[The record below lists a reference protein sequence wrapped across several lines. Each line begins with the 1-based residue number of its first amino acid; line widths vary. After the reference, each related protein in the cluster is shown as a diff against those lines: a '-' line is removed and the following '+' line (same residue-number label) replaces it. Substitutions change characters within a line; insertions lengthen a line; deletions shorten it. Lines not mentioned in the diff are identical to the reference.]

1 MRDANLP
8 RIPQRL
14 QNVDLVVYEKEEGI
28 GGVWWVNKY
37 PGIACDIPAHSYQ
50 YTFAP
55 NPHWSSL
62 YAPGKEI
69 QAYLQSTAERFGAT
83 RFIKTQHKLES
94 AAWDAA
100 TKEWVLQVTNLATGQ
115 SFEER
120 CNILITA
127 RGQLSNIN
135 WPDLKG
141 LDTFGGK
148 IMHSAAWDT
157 DYDFTDKRVAVI
169 GNGSSSIQIVPSLQ
183 KVKGTDLKV
192 FMRSKTWIS
201 SRFGD
206 NAMVQMG
213 LDPNDVDC
221 KSTLRP
227 CSSSARF
234 AP

>member
-1 MRDANLP
+1 MH
-8 RIPQRL
+8 
-14 QNVDLVVYEKEEGI
+14 LVH
-28 GGVWWVNKY
+28 
-37 PGIACDIPAHSYQ
+37 AAAHSYQ

-69 QAYLQSTAERFGAT
+69 QAYLQATAEKFGAT
-83 RFIKTQHKLES
+83 RFIKTSHKLES
-94 AAWDAA
+94 AVWDAA
-100 TKEWVLQVTNLATGQ
+100 TQEWTLQVTNLQTGET
-115 SFEER
+115 FEER

-135 WPDLKG
+135 WPDIAG
-141 LDTFGGK
+141 LDTFKGK

-157 DYDFTDKRVAVI
+157 DYDFTNKRVAVI

-183 KVKGTDLKV
+183 KVEGTDLKV
-192 FMRSKTWIS
+192 FMRSRTWIS

-206 NAMVQMG
+206 NAMVQLG

-221 KSTLRP
+221 TFFCVLRGVP
-227 CSSSARF
+227 VYQCISGKMTDQSNRPLLSPPRETGRVGQRRRRLLQA
-234 AP
+234 AQGL